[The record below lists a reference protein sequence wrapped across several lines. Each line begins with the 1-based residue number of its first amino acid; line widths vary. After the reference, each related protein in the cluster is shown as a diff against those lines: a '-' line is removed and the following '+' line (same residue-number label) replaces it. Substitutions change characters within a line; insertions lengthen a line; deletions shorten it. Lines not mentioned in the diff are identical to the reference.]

1 MGAGEDIDKK
11 KLAKAFI
18 LRAKAD
24 LKSAIDLL
32 KAEDYPDAALHAQQ
46 CAEKAV
52 KAFLVFENRFA
63 SRHIV
68 SDIFSEVMGDL
79 KLEDLDKVLEY
90 CIYLERHWIRPRYPF
105 PEKGDIWN
113 PLEEYREKDA
123 EEAIEKA
130 EFVFERLR
138 VLLKDRYGLVVE

>member
-24 LKSAIDLL
+24 LKSARDLL
-32 KAEDYPDAALHAQQ
+32 RADDFSDAALHAQQ

-52 KAFLVFENRFA
+52 KALLVFENRFA

-68 SDIFSEVMGDL
+68 SDIFSEVMEEL
-79 KLEDLDKVLEY
+79 KLEDLDKVLE
-90 CIYLERHWIRPRYPF
+90 CCKDLERHWIRPRYPF

-123 EEAIEKA
+123 EEAVEKA
-130 EFVFERLR
+130 VFVFERLKA
-138 VLLKDRYGLVVE
+138 LLYERYGLVME